1 MIILSKISFKDKKV
15 LVTGSSGVIG
25 RELLRYLIE
34 EDADILSVDK
44 LPLPE
49 GDWSEVTHIQKDL
62 ATDDLQELIDFNP
75 EVILHLAAAFERSEE
90 SPEFW
95 DVNWHDNILVSHN
108 VVDITKQMDNLNTF
122 VFASSYLLYDT
133 HLYMSDSLKDV
144 KYLKETDMVYP
155 RNLCGGAKFYTE
167 KELEFIKELF
177 LPDLRVVNA
186 RIYRVYGRGSN
197 CIVSR
202 WVRMCLNG
210 ETLDLYNKDNQFDY
224 VFAGDIAK
232 GLLTLAQESDAE
244 GIVNL
249 ATGTPNTVNNLINNL
264 IEEGILDES
273 RVNDHGTTEQ
283 YEASCADITKLKEV
297 TGWQPSIDFK
307 TGIKKIIAYEKDG
320 KLI

>member
-1 MIILSKISFKDKKV
+1 MSKISFKNKKV
-15 LVTGSSGVIG
+15 LVTGGSGVIG
-25 RELLRYLIE
+25 RELLRYLMDE
-34 EDADILSVDK
+34 EADVLSVDR

-49 GDWSEVTHIQKDL
+49 GNWDSIKHVQKDL
-62 ATDDLQELIDFNP
+62 ATDDLSELIDFDP

-95 DVNWHDNILVSHN
+95 DVNWHDNMLVSHN
-108 VVDITKQMDNLNTF
+108 VVNLTKDMSNLNTF

-133 HLYMSDSLKDV
+133 QLYMSNSLKDV
-144 KYLKETDMVYP
+144 KYLKETDVVYP

-197 CIVSR
+197 CIISR
-202 WVRMCLNG
+202 WVRMCLNN
-210 ETLDLYNKDNQFDY
+210 ETLQLYNKDNQFDY
-224 VFAGDIAK
+224 VFAGDVAK
-232 GLLTLAQESDAE
+232 GLLELAQSDKAE

-249 ATGTPNTVNNLINNL
+249 ATGTPNKVNNIILNL
-264 IEEGILDES
+264 IEDGVLDKGNI
-273 RVNDHGTTEQ
+273 VDNGVTEDF
-283 YEASCADITKLKEV
+283 EASCADISKLKDV
-297 TGWQPSIDFK
+297 TGWQPK
-307 TGIKKIIAYEKDG
+307 TDLKLGIKKIIAYEKDG

>member
-62 ATDDLQELIDFNP
+62 ATDDLQELIDFDP

-108 VVDITKQMDNLNTF
+108 VVDIAKQMDNLNTF

-177 LPDLRVVNA
+177 LPDLRV
-186 RIYRVYGRGSN
+186 
-197 CIVSR
+197 
-202 WVRMCLNG
+202 
-210 ETLDLYNKDNQFDY
+210 
-224 VFAGDIAK
+224 
-232 GLLTLAQESDAE
+232 LLTLS
-244 GIVNL
+244 N
-249 ATGTPNTVNNLINNL
+249 
-264 IEEGILDES
+264 S
-273 RVNDHGTTEQ
+273 M
-283 YEASCADITKLKEV
+283 LK
-297 TGWQPSIDFK
+297 F
-307 TGIKKIIAYEKDG
+307 
-320 KLI
+320 